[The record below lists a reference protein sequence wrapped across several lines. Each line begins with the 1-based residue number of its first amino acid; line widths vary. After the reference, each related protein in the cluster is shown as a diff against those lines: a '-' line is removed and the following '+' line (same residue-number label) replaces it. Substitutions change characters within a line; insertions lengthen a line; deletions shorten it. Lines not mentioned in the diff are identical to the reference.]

1 MVYVQG
7 GFSPGLAP
15 EPVVVYSTVPPPPS
29 LEASGLFLGPFVIPG
44 RAVCVSVNQSPV
56 DHVSRRHQR
65 VLRSLEAFCPSRRAH
80 IRHIFRS
87 LYNSIW
93 ETLGSQCIVTKTLWK
108 HIFRKQYFQPS
119 VDSLLQSPSTCLK
132 GSENSLSVHSV
143 TSQRVV
149 FQHGQFWRMDW
160 AKGVPLWRMDF
171 HHFRWVHWHGS

>member
-15 EPVVVYSTVPPPPS
+15 EPLLFTVQWPPRPWS
-29 LEASGLFLGPFVIPG
+29 FRTLLGPFVIPG
-44 RAVCVSVNQSPV
+44 RAICVSVNQSPV

-65 VLRSLEAFCPSRRAH
+65 VLRSLEVFVHREGPH
-80 IRHIFRS
+80 IQHIFRS
-87 LYNSIW
+87 LFSIW
-93 ETLGSQCIVTKTLWK
+93 ETLGSQCIIPKTLWK

-132 GSENSLSVHSV
+132 ESEKLLSVHCV

-149 FQHGQFWRMDW
+149 FQHRRFEGWTEP
-160 AKGVPLWRMDF
+160 KKY
-171 HHFRWVHWHGS
+171 H